1 MCKKYCGS
9 ENGCSNLAYPL
20 MVINLLPVGARGL
33 MLAVMMA
40 ALLSSLTSV
49 FNSASAIFTMDVW
62 KRIRTNA
69 KDTELMVV
77 SRIFILILAIASIL
91 WIPIINASQC
101 NLILTFL

>member
-1 MCKKYCGS
+1 
-9 ENGCSNLAYPL
+9 

-49 FNSASAIFTMDVW
+49 FNSASAIFTMDIW
-62 KRIRTNA
+62 KRFRSTA
-69 KDTELMVV
+69 KDWELMIV
-77 SRIFILILAIASIL
+77 SRIFTLILAIASVL

-101 NLILTFL
+101 NLI